1 MCIMQEAQRS
11 ERVFVT
17 GLGVVSPLVPDAKSN
32 VRSLLEGKDCVTPV
46 DRFDVSKTRC
56 KTAGQVPDEWL
67 ETAFAPGRASQRLHR
82 GARMAALALREA
94 CESANAP
101 APELMVVGTT
111 CGGMSYGEIYYRRL
125 LASKPRRDSA
135 RLVGNYTPQKPI
147 QDALAANRLRI
158 PTQII
163 TNACSSGSNAIG
175 HAFELV
181 RRGLNDCVVCGG
193 YEPLSELVFVGFDSL
208 QAATAEK
215 IRPFDK
221 NRTGLVLGEGA
232 AFLILESERI
242 AAKRRAVALAEMV
255 GYGVSTDTYHMTQ
268 PHPSGIGPKL
278 AMKRALESAA
288 LEAEAVDYVNAHGTA
303 TIFNDAT
310 EGAAIS
316 EVCGTVPV
324 SSSKSMMGH
333 ALGAAGAIEGAFCVI
348 ALREQFLPPN
358 LNFSAPD
365 PSWKFE
371 VVANQSRTARITY
384 VLSNSIGFG
393 GTNATLILKQT

>member
-1 MCIMQEAQRS
+1 MFIMQEMVRSQR
-11 ERVFVT
+11 VLVT
-17 GLGVVSPLVPDAKSN
+17 GVGVVSPLGPNAEAN
-32 VRSLLEGKDCVTPV
+32 VRSLVEGKDCVTPV

-56 KTAGQVPDEWL
+56 KMAGQIPDDWL
-67 ETAFAPGRASQRLHR
+67 ESAFQPGRVSQRLHR

-94 CESANAP
+94 CVSAKSP
-101 APELMVVGTT
+101 SPELMVVGTT
-111 CGGMSYGEIYYRRL
+111 CGGMSYGEIYYRGL
-125 LASKPRRDSA
+125 LTSKSRRGSA

-147 QDALAANRLRI
+147 HDALEANRLRI
-158 PTQII
+158 PTQIL

-181 RRGLNDCVVCGG
+181 RRGLHECVVCGG

-232 AFLILESERI
+232 AFLILESEKS
-242 AAKRRAVALAEMV
+242 AAKRGAAALAEIV
-255 GYGVSTDTYHMTQ
+255 GYGVSTDTYHLTQ
-268 PHPSGIGPKL
+268 PHPSGIGPRL
-278 AMKRALESAA
+278 AMERALESAA
-288 LEAEAVDYVNAHGTA
+288 LEVGAVDYVNAHGTA

-316 EVCGTVPV
+316 ELCGTVPV
-324 SSSKSMMGH
+324 SSTKSMMGH
-333 ALGAAGAIEGAFCVI
+333 ALGAAGAIEGAFCVL

-358 LNFSAPD
+358 LNFSEPD
-365 PSWKFE
+365 PSWKFK
-371 VVANQSRTARITY
+371 VIGNRSRTAQLRH

-393 GTNATLILKQT
+393 GTNATLILKQV

>member
-1 MCIMQEAQRS
+1 
-11 ERVFVT
+11 
-17 GLGVVSPLVPDAKSN
+17 
-32 VRSLLEGKDCVTPV
+32 
-46 DRFDVSKTRC
+46 
-56 KTAGQVPDEWL
+56 
-67 ETAFAPGRASQRLHR
+67 
-82 GARMAALALREA
+82 
-94 CESANAP
+94 
-101 APELMVVGTT
+101 
-111 CGGMSYGEIYYRRL
+111 
-125 LASKPRRDSA
+125 
-135 RLVGNYTPQKPI
+135 
-147 QDALAANRLRI
+147 
-158 PTQII
+158 
-163 TNACSSGSNAIG
+163 
-175 HAFELV
+175 
-181 RRGLNDCVVCGG
+181 VVCGG

-208 QAATAEK
+208 QAATTGK

-232 AFLILESERI
+232 AFLVLESERNV
-242 AAKRRAVALAEMV
+242 AKRRAVALAELV

-278 AMKRALESAA
+278 AMKRALESAE

-324 SSSKSMMGH
+324 SSTKSMMGH
-333 ALGAAGAIEGAFCVI
+333 ALGAAGAIEGAFCVL

-358 LNFSAPD
+358 LNFSEAD
-365 PSWKFE
+365 PTWKFE
-371 VVANQSRTARITY
+371 VVANQSRAARITY